1 MAKKI
6 TFTMLVL
13 LIVSAFVFVSCEQE
27 AGGGGVPGPAPTPKA
42 KIENVA
48 GEVSGN
54 IVFGGDFENG
64 DDHDIDGD
72 GAAITIVEG
81 QGIDGSHAL
90 LVEPSEQYGEV
101 WMDITK
107 YYGAGKSFYVEG
119 WFKNVGGE
127 GTKTIDL
134 TAKLSFN
141 IVTGGGYTKT
151 GQTYD
156 IPGQYDGS
164 WLSDDEAEEIF
175 GIETNCGGEDF
186 SSGEWVK
193 VSAILDAEQ
202 IDAVMKSEDD
212 QCHWDGEQTMYLL
225 GVVWYV
231 GDYNNGGQDGYKY
244 LLDNLVIKDL
254 NRELPTQGR
263 TYEAPEEP
271 EEEEEEEGGDE
282 E

>member
-54 IVFGGDFENG
+54 IVYNGDFESG
-64 DDHDIDGD
+64 EDSDLDGD
-72 GAAITIVEG
+72 GASIQVVAEEG
-81 QGIDGSHAL
+81 NESNHVL
-90 LVEPSEQYGEV
+90 LVDQAETYGEV
-101 WMDITK
+101 MMDITK

-119 WFKNVGGE
+119 WFKDAGSTN
-127 GTKTIDL
+127 TLDP

-141 IVTGGGYTKT
+141 IVTGGGYETVH
-151 GQTYD
+151 QTYD
-156 IPGQYDGS
+156 IPGQYDGD
-164 WLSDDEAEEIF
+164 WFSDDEAEEIF
-175 GIETNCGGEDF
+175 GIETNNIGEDI
-186 SSGEWVK
+186 SDGEWHK

-212 QCHWDGEQTMYLL
+212 QCHWTGDQTMYLL
-225 GVVWYV
+225 AVVWYV
-231 GDYNNGGQDGYKY
+231 GTYPDQGGYKY
-244 LLDNLVIKDL
+244 YLDNVVVKDL

-271 EEEEEEEGGDE
+271 EEEEPEEEE
-282 E
+282 EEI